1 MKIEMLILTWA
12 SIAWTESWAWASWAK
27 VTKPENQTFRT
38 DATNTTNTWKKGNE
52 VACEWC

>member
-38 DATNTTNTWKKGNE
+38 DATNTTNTWKKE
-52 VACEWC
+52 TRWRVS